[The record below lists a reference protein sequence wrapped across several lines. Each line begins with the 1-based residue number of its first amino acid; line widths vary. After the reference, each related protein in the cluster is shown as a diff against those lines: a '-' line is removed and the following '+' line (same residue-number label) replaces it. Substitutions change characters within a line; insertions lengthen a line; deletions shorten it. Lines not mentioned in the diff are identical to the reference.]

1 VTATLEPE
9 APTPEVRVAPSVLDR
24 AFRPTPAGWAARA
37 GALLVPALF
46 TVWYVNHYA
55 PVRADFLSGGVI
67 IAIGALS
74 LNVLVG
80 YTGQISLGHQ
90 AFIGIGAFTSAY
102 FIGDSGQSFY
112 VGMAAAVV
120 VGAVQAVALG
130 LIALRVRGLY
140 FALVTLAWG
149 FVGEQTIFRLKGFT
163 GGGAGAHASRPGG
176 FTTDRMF
183 FLFCTMALAVILL
196 VDWRLVATKAGRALQ
211 AIRENPQVAA
221 NYGINVRGYTLF
233 SFAVAG
239 AYAGLAG
246 ALFASRRDTVSAT
259 DLSFSL
265 VALPYLLVTV
275 VGGLRRRGG
284 IVAFALTYT
293 LLSEYLPDLAESAGI
308 KFIQDNA
315 GNHII
320 SELGFLAVL
329 TLIFQP
335 DGLATITSPIGR
347 WLKGNRLSMHAGGG
361 GGGSE
366 GVNVRP

>member
-1 VTATLEPE
+1 MATTLEPE
-9 APTPEVRVAPSVLDR
+9 APSPESRVSPPAVQTD
-24 AFRPTPAGWAARA
+24 FRPTPAGWGARA
-37 GALLVPALF
+37 LAVALPGLIV
-46 TVWYVNHYA
+46 VWYVHHYA
-55 PVRADFLSGGVI
+55 PVRADFLAGGVI

-102 FIGDSGQSFY
+102 FIGESGQSFY
-112 VGMAAAVV
+112 VGMIAAIV
-120 VGAVQAVALG
+120 VGAVQAVVLG

-149 FVGEQTIFRLKGFT
+149 FVGEQSIFRVKSFT
-163 GGGAGAHASRPGG
+163 GGGAGAHATRPGG

-183 FLFCTMALAVILL
+183 FLFCVLALGVILL

-221 NYGINVRGYTLF
+221 NYGINVKGYTL
-233 SFAVAG
+233 
-239 AYAGLAG
+239 
-246 ALFASRRDTVSAT
+246 
-259 DLSFSL
+259 FSL

-284 IVAFALTYT
+284 IVVFAMLFV
-293 LLSEYLPDLAESAGI
+293 LGGEYLPDLAKSLHI
-308 KFIQDNA
+308 KFIQENA
-315 GNHII
+315 GNVIQ
-320 SELGFLAVL
+320 SLSGVLAVL

-335 DGLATITSPIGR
+335 DGVGTITAPIGR
-347 WLKGNRLSMHAGGG
+347 WLKGERFSMHSASGGG
-361 GGGSE
+361 AE

>member
-1 VTATLEPE
+1 VTALLEPE
-9 APTPEVRVAPSVLDR
+9 APSPEVRVPRPSGP
-24 AFRPTPAGWAARA
+24 ASFRPTPGGWLARA
-37 GALLVPALF
+37 VAVLAPAL
-46 TVWYVNHYA
+46 VVLWYVLHYA
-55 PVRADFLSGGVI
+55 PVRADFLAGGVI

-102 FIGDSGQSFY
+102 FIGESGQSFY
-112 VGMAAAVV
+112 IGLAAAVV
-120 VGAVQAVALG
+120 VGGLQAVVLG

-149 FVGEQTIFRLKGFT
+149 FVGEQSIFRIKSFT
-163 GGGAGAHASRPGG
+163 GGGAGAHATRPGG

-183 FLFCTMALAVILL
+183 FLFCLLGLAVIMMI
-196 VDWRLVATKAGRALQ
+196 DWRLVATKAGRAFQ

-221 NYGINVRGYTLF
+221 NYGINVRGYTLL
-233 SFAVAG
+233 SFVVAG
-239 AYAGLAG
+239 MYAGLAG

-259 DLSFSL
+259 DLSFGL

-284 IVAFALTYT
+284 IVLFAMLFVIGG
-293 LLSEYLPDLAESAGI
+293 EYLPDLAKTLHI
-308 KFIQDNA
+308 KFVQDNA
-315 GNHII
+315 GNLIQ
-320 SELGFLAVL
+320 SFSGLLAVL

-335 DGLATITSPIGR
+335 DGLGTITAPIGR
-347 WLKGNRLSMHAGGG
+347 WLKGERFTMHGGSGGG
-361 GGGSE
+361 AE

>member
-1 VTATLEPE
+1 MATALEPE
-9 APTPEVRVAPSVLDR
+9 AASPEVHVVPTKAR
-24 AFRPTPAGWAARA
+24 AGFRPTPAGWAARSLA
-37 GALLVPALF
+37 VALPGLIV
-46 TVWYVNHYA
+46 VWYVHHYA
-55 PVRADFLSGGVI
+55 PVRADFLAGGVI

-102 FIGDSGQSFY
+102 FIGESGQSFY
-112 VGMAAAVV
+112 VGMIAAIV
-120 VGAVQAVALG
+120 VGAVQAVVLG

-149 FVGEQTIFRLKGFT
+149 FVGEQSIFQLKSFT
-163 GGGAGAHASRPGG
+163 GGGAGAHATRPGG

-183 FLFCTMALAVILL
+183 LVFCAIVLTLILL

-221 NYGINVRGYTLF
+221 NYGINVKGYTLF

-239 AYAGLAG
+239 VYAGLAG

-259 DLSFSL
+259 DLSFYL

-284 IVAFALTYT
+284 IVVFAMLFV
-293 LLSEYLPDLAESAGI
+293 LGGEYLPDLAKSLHI
-308 KFIQDNA
+308 KFIQENA
-315 GNHII
+315 GNII
-320 SELGFLAVL
+320 QSLSGVLAVL

-335 DGLATITSPIGR
+335 DGVGTITAPIGR
-347 WLKGNRLSMHAGGG
+347 WLKGERFSMHVSAGGG
-361 GGGSE
+361 AE
-366 GVNVRP
+366 GVSVRP